1 MMEGEGQMKNE
12 RKSILLQMI
21 LSLTAVSFIV
31 IPAFSAFVEGDLREF
46 LTKPNLQRDAV
57 ELAVYALA
65 LFFLSLLA
73 RRKKGIIILAVAM
86 IYLLSMGTLSQCI
99 VSYVYI
105 EILLYIGRSFLTL
118 FLKGERTE
126 SAGVSFLAGSMV
138 WGTAAVIM
146 SLLGAGTIEELRILT
161 IGLFLTALLNPG
173 SRIAIDDI
181 LVVRYIKYLND
192 NKGIELL
199 ANLFFILIMMISC
212 ARVNTYVDYDSY
224 WYALYTDK
232 CLFGDNSFYDFLGYM
247 DFVYYYPKFKE
258 LLMAP
263 ISGLGLPGYLISV
276 NLWIMVLC
284 VIEVYHFL
292 TESIRE
298 NRIQIFSVLYLLF
311 STVCIVGISGTA
323 KSDALSYL
331 YMLIL
336 ILYFVRYNRTGTP
349 FFLWISF
356 SAGLMS
362 YTVKYTSFLFSTLV
376 FIVIFIVMVRR
387 GASGKIK
394 LTGMRKSG
402 IVLLLLAAF
411 VLGGILYRTY
421 VLTGYPTYREAKGV
435 WDAAGFQAMPYFG
448 AEISEKPENVFLP
461 GRILTALFDVGNG
474 GKLRHTWTGNYTFF
488 LILCLI
494 VQCRK
499 RENDSN
505 RVLCAITAVLTAA
518 SFYFL
523 VTMASP
529 DGNYFSIPIIVCTC
543 YVFIRMT
550 ESVYWQIY
558 RNWFTLI
565 LGGFL
570 LLNLVFVFFT
580 HPSSR
585 PAVRYW
591 EDTVSVM
598 KTEGEKYET
607 DETELKSLGVYELN
621 EKLKDTDGKRL
632 ILADGD
638 DTRAC
643 MMNARVQLAWG
654 VFQKYLS
661 GAGIESYEDFVGYV
675 DYVKLDGVLVAKD
688 GSDLHQFL
696 RFREYV
702 ARYIAE
708 YGCVEQMDMEK
719 YVFYRLR

>member
-65 LFFLSLLA
+65 LLFLSLLA

-212 ARVNTYVDYDSY
+212 ARVNTYVEYDSY

-394 LTGMRKSG
+394 LTGDRKS
-402 IVLLLLAAF
+402 
-411 VLGGILYRTY
+411 
-421 VLTGYPTYREAKGV
+421 
-435 WDAAGFQAMPYFG
+435 
-448 AEISEKPENVFLP
+448 
-461 GRILTALFDVGNG
+461 VG
-474 GKLRHTWTGNYTFF
+474 
-488 LILCLI
+488 
-494 VQCRK
+494 
-499 RENDSN
+499 
-505 RVLCAITAVLTAA
+505 
-518 SFYFL
+518 
-523 VTMASP
+523 
-529 DGNYFSIPIIVCTC
+529 
-543 YVFIRMT
+543 
-550 ESVYWQIY
+550 
-558 RNWFTLI
+558 
-565 LGGFL
+565 
-570 LLNLVFVFFT
+570 
-580 HPSSR
+580 
-585 PAVRYW
+585 
-591 EDTVSVM
+591 
-598 KTEGEKYET
+598 
-607 DETELKSLGVYELN
+607 
-621 EKLKDTDGKRL
+621 
-632 ILADGD
+632 
-638 DTRAC
+638 
-643 MMNARVQLAWG
+643 
-654 VFQKYLS
+654 
-661 GAGIESYEDFVGYV
+661 
-675 DYVKLDGVLVAKD
+675 
-688 GSDLHQFL
+688 
-696 RFREYV
+696 
-702 ARYIAE
+702 
-708 YGCVEQMDMEK
+708 
-719 YVFYRLR
+719 